1 MEFTGHSP
9 TSCYL
14 TSVRRPENVSKLP
27 CTATLLPKLPQT
39 PPYACPSPY
48 PHKRV
53 LSTVGF
59 RPATY
64 YSTTRSNPNYP
75 LLHSLTAS
83 ADPST
88 TDLSEICGIRVPS
101 VYSAAHNALYTRY
114 TPKDWYAGYQHLL
127 QANDRGQR
135 DSECLRH
142 DTIRLIDD
150 TDERTKMNQNE
161 SSRVLGDR
169 ISDIV
174 FWENELTDEI
184 DKVVKE
190 NNDLIRAK
198 RITEKL
204 LAETENQLHIA
215 QECLYQ
221 REKRQ
226 GTDLVHDNVEK
237 ALLEEVQAVQDAQA
251 RLRSFIDRA
260 NVQIELNRAA
270 QHDLEADLKNKF
282 TAQQIDETAVG
293 MKNSSAGIHY
303 YEGIE
308 DINQCLSVPE
318 TWKAH
323 VQDILNRS
331 RAERAASRKLREDI
345 GDGLARVSQ
354 NLSDHWNDVN
364 EALAQRI
371 REVSDARNKLQ
382 SSLGHTLQE
391 IMDTEREIESIKNA
405 IRDKEAYLKTAT
417 SRLNIRLQRPGMDH
431 VCDAAQTQLK
441 CEVAQLK
448 DTIKLLKQQLC
459 RAEDILQEL
468 LRLKSAKEAE
478 LAIKNNSIFIDR
490 EKCLSL
496 RSNWPGGP
504 TVSASHAAPCPGFID
519 SQQVGVGGDMARTC
533 VC

>member
-27 CTATLLPKLPQT
+27 CTASLLPKLPQT

-48 PHKRV
+48 PHKRI

-114 TPKDWYAGYQHLL
+114 TPKDWYAGYQQLL

-142 DTIRLIDD
+142 DTIRLVDD
-150 TDERTKMNQNE
+150 TDERTKMNQNQ

-204 LAETENQLHIA
+204 LAETDNQLHIA

-237 ALLEEVQAVQDAQA
+237 ALLE
-251 RLRSFIDRA
+251 
-260 NVQIELNRAA
+260 
-270 QHDLEADLKNKF
+270 
-282 TAQQIDETAVG
+282 
-293 MKNSSAGIHY
+293 
-303 YEGIE
+303 
-308 DINQCLSVPE
+308 
-318 TWKAH
+318 
-323 VQDILNRS
+323 
-331 RAERAASRKLREDI
+331 
-345 GDGLARVSQ
+345 VSQ
-354 NLSDHWNDVN
+354 SIYLS
-364 EALAQRI
+364 
-371 REVSDARNKLQ
+371 
-382 SSLGHTLQE
+382 TYT
-391 IMDTEREIESIKNA
+391 TELYE
-405 IRDKEAYLKTAT
+405 
-417 SRLNIRLQRPGMDH
+417 
-431 VCDAAQTQLK
+431 
-441 CEVAQLK
+441 
-448 DTIKLLKQQLC
+448 
-459 RAEDILQEL
+459 
-468 LRLKSAKEAE
+468 
-478 LAIKNNSIFIDR
+478 
-490 EKCLSL
+490 
-496 RSNWPGGP
+496 
-504 TVSASHAAPCPGFID
+504 
-519 SQQVGVGGDMARTC
+519 
-533 VC
+533 